1 MNPDISGEWTGV
13 LDTGSVKVTLNF
25 TLGPAGDGGVARL
38 STRNYGELTLPL
50 ARHGA
55 RWRFDAAI
63 VDVALELWPDS
74 ERLVGECRH
83 FGAAY
88 PMSFERGPPLVR
100 PRPPRPQTP
109 QPPLPYETETVAFT
123 GADGGRLVGT
133 LTRPRDQ
140 PPLAAVVLSSWFGR
154 VDRDQRVL
162 GHRPFAIWADA
173 MTRSGLATLRY
184 DKRGAGE
191 SAGDF
196 NRATTGDFA
205 ADLAEAV
212 AFLKRQPG
220 LEHTPIGLFGH
231 SEGGHISADV
241 AAGDPSIAFCIL
253 LTPSGVPEEDM
264 FDTEMFRGAMAV
276 GGRPLHPEQTIALAH
291 ELAAAG
297 RDAPTPEDGVAR
309 TRAILEREAAAGR
322 FAADRIEPRARMAAS
337 PWRRYWWSYD
347 HTKSLRALTCPT
359 LAVFAGRDL
368 QTPPHH
374 HIPNVRKALAG
385 NPRATLVELPDLN
398 HFLQRARTGAV
409 SEYGDIEE
417 TLAPEAVQTV
427 CDWIT
432 KAADGLSTRG

>member
-1 MNPDISGEWTGV
+1 MNQDISGEWTGV

-25 TLGPAGDGGVARL
+25 KLEPIGDGGTALL
-38 STRNYGELTLPL
+38 STRSYGELALPL
-50 ARHGA
+50 VRHGA

-63 VDVALELWPDS
+63 VDIALELRPDG
-74 ERLVGECRH
+74 EHLVGDCRH
-83 FGAAY
+83 FGASY
-88 PMSFERGPPLVR
+88 PMSFERGPPQTR

-109 QPPLPYETETVAFT
+109 QPPLPYATEAIAFA
-123 GADGGRLVGT
+123 GADGSRLVGT
-133 LTRPRDQ
+133 LTRPAGQTSRG
-140 PPLAAVVLSSWFGR
+140 AVVLSSWFGR

-173 MTRSGLATLRY
+173 MTRRGFATLRY

-191 SAGDF
+191 STGDF
-196 NRATTGDFA
+196 NQATTGDFA

-220 LEHTPIGLFGH
+220 IDPGRIGLFGH

-241 AAGDPSIAFCIL
+241 AAADPTIAFCVL
-253 LTPSGVPEEDM
+253 LTPSGVPEEAM
-264 FDTEMFRGAMAV
+264 FDSEMFRGAMAV
-276 GGRPLHPEQTIALAH
+276 GGVPLHPEATIALAH

-297 RDAPTPEDGVAR
+297 RDAPTPEEGVAR
-309 TRAILEREAAAGR
+309 TRAILQREAAAGR

-337 PWRRYWWSYD
+337 PWRRYWWNYE

-374 HIPNVRKALAG
+374 HAPNVGKALAG
-385 NPRATLVELPDLN
+385 NPLAEIVELPDLN
-398 HFLQRARTGAV
+398 HFLQPARTGAV
-409 SEYGDIEE
+409 SEYGDIEQ
-417 TLAPEAVQTV
+417 TLAPKVIETV
-427 CDWIT
+427 CDWIS
-432 KAADGLSTRG
+432 KVAEA

>member
-25 TLGPAGDGGVARL
+25 TLEPADDGGAARL
-38 STRNYGELTLPL
+38 STRAYGELTLAL
-50 ARHGA
+50 VRHGA

-63 VDVALELWPDS
+63 VDIALELRADGGH
-74 ERLVGECRH
+74 LVGDCRH
-83 FGAAY
+83 FGAIY
-88 PMSFERGPPLVR
+88 PMRFESGPPIAQ
-100 PRPPRPQTP
+100 PRGPRPQTP
-109 QPPLPYETETVAFT
+109 RPPLPYETEAVAFA
-123 GADGGRLVGT
+123 GADGVRLAGT
-133 LTRPRDQ
+133 LTRPSHE
-140 PPLAAVVLSSWFGR
+140 PPRAAVVLSSWFGR

-173 MTRSGLATLRY
+173 LTRRGLATLRY

-191 SAGDF
+191 SEGDF

-212 AFLKRQPG
+212 AFFRRQPG
-220 LEHTPIGLFGH
+220 IDPERIGLFGH

-241 AAGDPSIAFCIL
+241 AAADPSIAFCVL

-264 FDTEMFRGAMAV
+264 FDTEMFRGAIAV
-276 GGRPLHPEQTIALAH
+276 GGTPLHPRQTIALAH

-309 TRAILEREAAAGR
+309 TRAILQREAAAGR
-322 FAADRIEPRARMAAS
+322 FAAERIEPRALMAAS
-337 PWRRYWWSYD
+337 PWRRHWWNYE
-347 HTKSLRALTCPT
+347 HTKSLSVLTCPT

-368 QTPPHH
+368 QTPPRHH
-374 HIPNVRKALAG
+374 VPTVRKALAG
-385 NPRATLVELPDLN
+385 NPRATLVELPNLN
-398 HFLQRARTGAV
+398 HFMQTARTGAV

-417 TLAPEAVQTV
+417 TLAPEVIETV
-427 CDWIT
+427 CDWIA
-432 KAADGLSTRG
+432 KVAEA

>member
-1 MNPDISGEWTGV
+1 MNPDISGEWTSV
-13 LDTGSVKVTLNF
+13 LDTGSAKVTLNF
-25 TLGPAGDGGVARL
+25 TLELTGDGGTARL
-38 STRNYGELTLPL
+38 STRSYGELALPL
-50 ARHGA
+50 VRHDA

-63 VDVALELWPDS
+63 VDIALELWTDG

-88 PMSFERGPPLVR
+88 PMSFERGPPQGR

-109 QPPLPYETETVAFT
+109 QPPVPYETETVAFA
-123 GADGGRLVGT
+123 GADGSRLVGT
-133 LTRPRDQ
+133 LTKPAGQ
-140 PPLAAVVLSSWFGR
+140 PPHAAVVLSTWFGR

-173 MTRSGLATLRY
+173 MTRRGLATLRY

-191 SAGDF
+191 SEGDF

-220 LEHTPIGLFGH
+220 IDPARVGLFGH

-241 AAGDPSIAFCIL
+241 AAANPSIAFCIL

-264 FDTEMFRGAMAV
+264 FDTEMFRGAIAV
-276 GGRPLHPEQTIALAH
+276 GGRPLHPEQTIALQH

-309 TRAILEREAAAGR
+309 TRTILQREAAAGR

-337 PWRRYWWSYD
+337 PWRRYWWNYD
-347 HTKSLRALTCPT
+347 HTKSLAALTCPT

-374 HIPNVRKALAG
+374 HVPNVRKALAA
-385 NPRATLVELPDLN
+385 NPRAELVELPHLN
-398 HFLQRARTGAV
+398 HFLQTARTGAV

-417 TLAPEAVQTV
+417 TLAAEVIETV
-427 CDWIT
+427 GDWIS
-432 KAADGLSTRG
+432 KIAEA